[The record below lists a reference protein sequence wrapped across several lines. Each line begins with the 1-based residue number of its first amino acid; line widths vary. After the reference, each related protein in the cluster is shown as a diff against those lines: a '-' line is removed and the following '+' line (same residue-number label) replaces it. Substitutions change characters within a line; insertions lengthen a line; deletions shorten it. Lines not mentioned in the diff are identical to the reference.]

1 MLRNFWTVRPIF
13 LKIAAKVAQD
23 FKEKSHE
30 SSRRAKKFPQNYRA
44 KCRGGGGFPPPPPPP
59 DLLGLIQPMS
69 TEHSPD
75 LLELQSDL
83 GYPATSGPAPIHIS
97 NLPGYVRY
105 AKNTASSVRCI
116 HVHVIMYLL
125 IDTVFVLFLSIFLY
139 KMDI

>member
-1 MLRNFWTVRPIF
+1 MKARGVQKNFHEIIARNV
-13 LKIAAKVAQD
+13 
-23 FKEKSHE
+23 EG
-30 SSRRAKKFPQNYRA
+30 
-44 KCRGGGGFPPPPPPP
+44 GGGGFPPP

-125 IDTVFVLFLSIFLY
+125 IDTVFVLFLSIFYIKWTYNEINHKFNHFVFVLS
-139 KMDI
+139 KILSAN